1 MKIDC
6 LIIGYNDFSF
16 DSYVK
21 IVKRMGKN
29 HGAYRD
35 LDLAFVQYKGK
46 PYRLPDLLNHFRQ
59 NQHKPLHNADFLWPV
74 ITYLGSYLNRRNFSF
89 DYINLFHFEKEAL
102 KEKLEK
108 NDILT
113 IAITTTLYVWAHPVI
128 EIVSFIKKYNT
139 KVKIVVGGPFIY
151 NLTLANRQSAIQ
163 STFKCI
169 GADFYVISPEGEAA
183 LVNIIG
189 ALKNNLPPDKINNIA
204 YKTGKDYVITPALE
218 ENNSLVEE
226 MVEYNLFPKKDFG
239 EFVLLRT
246 AKSCPFACSYCG
258 FHQRVGK
265 YSYMDVERVEK
276 ELDMIKN
283 IGTVHRLTFID
294 DTFNVPKTRFK
305 NILRMMI
312 KNKYGFKWN
321 THYRCDRGD
330 EETIEL
336 MKEAGCEGVFLGV
349 ESGNDHVLK
358 VMNKTSR
365 RKDYIKAI
373 PLLKKAGIWAHA
385 NFIIGFP
392 PETGETV
399 RDTIDLIETAKP
411 DTYRAQLWYADPIT
425 SIWQRKEE
433 FGIKGSSFSWSHH
446 TMDADTASGIIE
458 QMFLSIKNSIWLP
471 QLGFELWSVFYLQSK
486 GMSKQQVKTL
496 INGFNT
502 IVKQKLI
509 NKNNSNHDHDVL
521 KYFKKPGFLKNIK
534 SNG

>member
-1 MKIDC
+1 
-6 LIIGYNDFSF
+6 
-16 DSYVK
+16 
-21 IVKRMGKN
+21 
-29 HGAYRD
+29 
-35 LDLAFVQYKGK
+35 
-46 PYRLPDLLNHFRQ
+46 
-59 NQHKPLHNADFLWPV
+59 
-74 ITYLGSYLNRRNFSF
+74 
-89 DYINLFHFEKEAL
+89 
-102 KEKLEK
+102 
-108 NDILT
+108 
-113 IAITTTLYVWAHPVI
+113 
-128 EIVSFIKKYNT
+128 
-139 KVKIVVGGPFIY
+139 
-151 NLTLANRQSAIQ
+151 
-163 STFKCI
+163 
-169 GADFYVISPEGEAA
+169 
-183 LVNIIG
+183 
-189 ALKNNLPPDKINNIA
+189 
-204 YKTGKDYVITPALE
+204 
-218 ENNSLVEE
+218 
-226 MVEYNLFPKKDFG
+226 
-239 EFVLLRT
+239 
-246 AKSCPFACSYCG
+246 
-258 FHQRVGK
+258 
-265 YSYMDVERVEK
+265 MDVERVEK